1 MQKELLH
8 MDEEK
13 DDLFDGICK
22 GVRKTKYTLKT
33 AKNILGS
40 SRHSASV
47 GAMFSF
53 ADINFLDD
61 CLNLPVE
68 LEMDVLTFS
77 TVPGLIDSIERYNR
91 INNSEVEPAVY
102 AKLSNQ
108 VKINNKLLKA
118 LKVYYAEFKTFKKL
132 YLYNVSQKKIGI
144 NHKKYKKYFISSL
157 KKMLSASI
165 VMEHACDGYEKYKSI
180 DLKDYLNKMYGFD
193 ISDKVEE
200 KKLELWETFIA
211 KFIHLI
217 RNTQDEIKRE
227 LKLLNE
233 NDAKI
238 KVFKSGNHNTEE
250 NVVYLQTW
258 ATDDYFN
265 NNDEALSIS
274 EKVIEKLSSAVHFG
288 IDKTISGI
296 KHEIILPKV
305 LSCPKLI
312 VNENSFLSF
321 KQSEEMTK
329 FFEGYNYVC
338 MSSSSNVMKTRY
350 YKNKSIIRSLNNYN
364 KQKEVIKKITG
375 DSYKIL
381 IKFLKVR
388 EAMSV
393 QLMNLEKICDISKDV
408 REYLSKNES
417 KGKTSESVCSWVEY
431 IGQVKKLAEKSIQ
444 NLNSVIKIESKV
456 DLNNSLS
463 NDDFKN
469 IKIDYERLGI
479 KEIKFK
485 MYRKPELK
493 KIDGKNGD
501 KFNKDEFVKKIY
513 KFKDTK
519 NKLESLS
526 EEDNKKIIS
535 KAKNFSNDCKKM
547 TKKCNSYSK
556 EINDIIG
563 NNNEKISNI
572 TGDDSK
578 KVDDK
583 IEEKCLRNS
592 DLVTKWGNAVS
603 LYSQK
608 LNAIF
613 KRRDV
618 NEEKISFEIA
628 SNKIED
634 MYENHKYIDTIVAYN
649 SFESIVNSY
658 VKYAKKTLS
667 ELKSLNKEL
676 DKFAKNKVHKK
687 VK

>member
-1 MQKELLH
+1 
-8 MDEEK
+8 
-13 DDLFDGICK
+13 
-22 GVRKTKYTLKT
+22 
-33 AKNILGS
+33 
-40 SRHSASV
+40 
-47 GAMFSF
+47 
-53 ADINFLDD
+53 
-61 CLNLPVE
+61 
-68 LEMDVLTFS
+68 
-77 TVPGLIDSIERYNR
+77 
-91 INNSEVEPAVY
+91 
-102 AKLSNQ
+102 
-108 VKINNKLLKA
+108 
-118 LKVYYAEFKTFKKL
+118 
-132 YLYNVSQKKIGI
+132 
-144 NHKKYKKYFISSL
+144 
-157 KKMLSASI
+157 
-165 VMEHACDGYEKYKSI
+165 
-180 DLKDYLNKMYGFD
+180 
-193 ISDKVEE
+193 
-200 KKLELWETFIA
+200 
-211 KFIHLI
+211 
-217 RNTQDEIKRE
+217 
-227 LKLLNE
+227 
-233 NDAKI
+233 
-238 KVFKSGNHNTEE
+238 
-250 NVVYLQTW
+250 
-258 ATDDYFN
+258 
-265 NNDEALSIS
+265 
-274 EKVIEKLSSAVHFG
+274 
-288 IDKTISGI
+288 
-296 KHEIILPKV
+296 
-305 LSCPKLI
+305 
-312 VNENSFLSF
+312 
-321 KQSEEMTK
+321 
-329 FFEGYNYVC
+329 
-338 MSSSSNVMKTRY
+338 
-350 YKNKSIIRSLNNYN
+350 
-364 KQKEVIKKITG
+364 
-375 DSYKIL
+375 
-381 IKFLKVR
+381 
-388 EAMSV
+388 MSV

-444 NLNSVIKIESKV
+444 NLNNVIKIESKV

-535 KAKNFSNDCKKM
+535 KAKNFSNDCKEM